1 MLHMCYRYYEGCV
14 VRMGKDGLSFKYVVI
29 TERSVLL
36 ADHPLR
42 EIYEVVRLADVTSIT
57 LVSGTDQHLF

>member
-1 MLHMCYRYYEGCV
+1 V
-14 VRMGKDGLSFKYVVI
+14 VRMGKYGLSFRYVVI

-57 LVSGTDQHLF
+57 LVSGTDKHLL